1 MADNATAAVQD
12 TPGTTAQGTD
22 QAPASLL
29 TGQPAVV
36 EPAPQDPAAP
46 TPEAGKTDDTT
57 TTDDKPAEEKEADKP
72 VPKAPEA
79 YELKAPEG
87 FDKLDQALVDEFT
100 PLAREL
106 DLTNDQANKLVET
119 MMPKVAQQ
127 LAASQQA
134 AWSAQLETW
143 VTDVKADKE
152 VGGEALQGS
161 LQAAQRA
168 MTKFA
173 SPELKALLEYPSADN
188 PKGMGLGNH
197 PELVRVFAR
206 IGKAMADDSFINSS
220 TNASGQS
227 KSAAEI
233 LYGK

>member
-1 MADNATAAVQD
+1 MADSAQTAVQENTD
-12 TPGTTAQGTD
+12 TTAQGND
-22 QAPASLL
+22 QAAPASLL
-29 TGQPAVV
+29 TGQPAAA
-36 EPAPQDPAAP
+36 APQQDPAAT
-46 TPEAGKTDDTT
+46 TPEAGKTDDAPKDGDKPADEAK
-57 TTDDKPAEEKEADKP
+57 DDKPA
-72 VPKAPEA
+72 PKAPES

-87 FDKLDQALVDEFT
+87 FEKLDQALVDEFT

-127 LAASQQA
+127 LAQTQQA
-134 AWSAQLETW
+134 AWTAQLETW

-206 IGKAMADDSFINSS
+206 IGKAMADDSFVNSS
-220 TNASGQS
+220 TNASGQG